1 MSGMARG
8 VRNDGHPQLAEESRA
23 PVARMLGGETF
34 SVRFPGGFCPVAF
47 GDPRESG
54 VEWFLWVKMLVPKHP
69 ERLKPTHWFQP
80 FDLSIKS
87 FRSHYRMSD
96 IDKISSD
103 FADSSPRRRSPS
115 SLRRRSPSP
124 RRAGPAGES
133 SPSPAGLALRNCSK
147 VDNCRNMHIGRAM
160 DASTA
165 RWVGSWGFHSC
176 ELQLSSM

>member
-115 SLRRRSPSP
+115 LEPSACHPAGARSAVAPPSLAVAAPRRS
-124 RRAGPAGES
+124 GG
-133 SPSPAGLALRNCSK
+133 
-147 VDNCRNMHIGRAM
+147 
-160 DASTA
+160 
-165 RWVGSWGFHSC
+165 
-176 ELQLSSM
+176 